1 MKIIYTAIFKKHLK
15 KRILHKRK
23 LYQKFKERVELF
35 INSPDNPSLRN
46 HKLKGAK
53 KGLRAFSITG
63 DVRVVYYKEGNTIY
77 FLDIGTHN
85 QVY

>member
-1 MKIIYTAIFKKHLK
+1 MRIIYTATFKKHLK
-15 KRILHKRK
+15 KRILHRRK
-23 LYQKFKERVELF
+23 LYQKFKKRVELF
-35 INSPDNPSLRN
+35 INSPDDPSLRD

-63 DVRVVYYKEGNTIY
+63 DIRVVYYKEGECIY
-77 FLDIGTHN
+77 FLDIGTHT